1 MNIVERGR
9 GFLQSL
15 RDLATRSAWDW
26 RRCPNCQETLTQ
38 KHGTYRRHPWFLE
51 GQREVRIQR
60 HWCLVC
66 RKSYSEQSALLVRG
80 GWYGRE
86 VRRCAIDQWQHGGSS
101 VRRTAEMLRS
111 LLGHQERWLLWRPL
125 DPMPSEAKRCHLSAS
140 SVERW
145 LDRAGQTAQTT
156 VPGHLSDVTSSGQ
169 LATDGLW
176 VRLRGKSK
184 KVVLLITDR
193 ASGLIWPP
201 VVAAGEEAA
210 ADWQRVFERAKQAGL
225 VLETLRGV
233 TSDGAKGL
241 VSYLGQSLA
250 WVSHQR
256 CVFHLWRNLAGDL
269 AAVVAEAAVGLV
281 GKAAKQAR
289 RAARR
294 EMVGLIRAVFDAPTH
309 RDAQRA
315 FVCLEAHPWGK
326 GLARRLDEHLDAAM
340 VHLLDYNHGLGR
352 ASPEWFWRDFRMRL
366 GHGRNH
372 GSDVRLERA
381 ALLFAIYHNF
391 EPSQERSERTRHY
404 RHPGHCPLAVAGL
417 PTTGISYLD
426 ALSV

>member
-9 GFLQSL
+9 HFLQSV

-26 RRCPNCQETLTQ
+26 RRCPTCDDTVTH
-38 KHGTYRRHPWFLE
+38 KHGAYHRHPWFLD
-51 GQREVRIQR
+51 GRRVVRVQR

-125 DPMPSEAKRCHLSAS
+125 DPLPSEAATCHLSAS
-140 SVERW
+140 SVDRW
-145 LDRAGQTAQTT
+145 LDGAGQTAQTT
-156 VPGHLSDVTSSGQ
+156 VPDQLRDVPSSGQ

-176 VRLRGKSK
+176 ARLRGQTK
-184 KVVLLITDR
+184 KVVLLVGDR
-193 ASGLIWPP
+193 VSGLIWPP
-201 VVAAGEEAA
+201 VVGAGEEAA
-210 ADWQRVFERAKQAGL
+210 ADWQPVFERAKQAGL
-225 VLETLRGV
+225 VLETVRGV

-256 CVFHLWRNLAGDL
+256 CVFHLWRNLASAL
-269 AAVVAEAAVGLV
+269 ATVVTEAALGLV

-294 EMVGLIRAVFDAPTH
+294 EMVGLIRTVFDATTH
-309 RDAQRA
+309 LAAQRA
-315 FVCLEAHPWGK
+315 FVVLKAHPQGK
-326 GLARRLDEHLDAAM
+326 ELARLVDEHLDAAL

-352 ASPEWFWRDFRMRL
+352 ASPEWFWRDYRLRL

-372 GSDVRLERA
+372 GADVRLERA

-391 EPSQERSERTRHY
+391 EPAQERSERTRHY
-404 RHPGHCPLAVAGL
+404 RHPGLCPLAVAGM
-417 PTTGISYLD
+417 PPNGISYLD
-426 ALSV
+426 AVSV